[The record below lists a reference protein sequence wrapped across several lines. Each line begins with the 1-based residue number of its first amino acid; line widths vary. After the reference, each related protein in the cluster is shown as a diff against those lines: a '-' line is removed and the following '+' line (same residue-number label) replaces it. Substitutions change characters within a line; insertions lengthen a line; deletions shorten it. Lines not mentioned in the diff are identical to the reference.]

1 MRYDVEPATDA
12 DAPTRRRILGLIGA
26 LPLIAAPARAGE
38 GQDYPLRGDEGAPIP
53 NFRIPSELDPATLP
67 GVVWKGRKSADVIL
81 YEFFDYNCAF
91 CRKAAR
97 EVEAI
102 AAKDAG
108 LRLGL
113 VNNPILSLGSV
124 QAAKVQQAVLRLRGP
139 SAAYD
144 FHLRMFAKRGQSD
157 GRAALDVV
165 RSMGLDAGKVEE
177 AADSETVSQV
187 LSRHARLASS
197 LGMSMTPSFA
207 IAGAGLLG
215 WPGATTL
222 RSIVANART
231 CDHPVC
237 GDKG

>member
-1 MRYDVEPATDA
+1 MPRNATPNSAA
-12 DAPTRRRILGLIGA
+12 DAPTRRRTLGLIGL
-26 LPLIAAPARAGE
+26 LPLMASPARADDE
-38 GQDYPLRGDEGAPIP
+38 YPLRGDDGAPIQ

-67 GVVWKGRKSADVIL
+67 GVVWKGGKSADVIL

-97 EVEAI
+97 DVETILAR
-102 AAKDAG
+102 DPN

-124 QAAKVQQAVLRLRGP
+124 QAAKVQQAVLKLRGP

-144 FHLRMFAKRGQSD
+144 FHLKMFTKRGQSD
-157 GRAALDVV
+157 GLSALEVV
-165 RSMGLDAGKVEE
+165 RSMGLDAKKVEE
-177 AADSETVSQV
+177 AADGEIVSQV
-187 LSRHARLASS
+187 LSRQARLAAS

-215 WPGATTL
+215 WPGVATL
-222 RSIVANART
+222 RSIVANARK